1 MNTTTDTA
9 RSILSMAPAQGA
21 YALALAAFE
30 AAKLTAEAL
39 KVERGVD
46 YTAADTDAAIDAMA
60 EVEGE
65 CDRVAGVLAA
75 ERALRVAEQ
84 GMIAWG
90 IGRACEM
97 SPSNATTLRDLQS
110 HAERDVVARAKVVD
124 LCFRLAA

>member
-39 KVERGVD
+39 KIERGVD
-46 YTAADTDAAIDAMA
+46 YTTADTEEAIDAMA

-65 CDRVAGVLAA
+65 CDRGAGVLAA
-75 ERALRVAEQ
+75 ERTLRVAEKDL
-84 GMIAWG
+84 IAWG
-90 IGRACEM
+90 IGRACKM
-97 SPSNATTLRDLQS
+97 SPSNAATFRDLQGRADGS
-110 HAERDVVARAKVVD
+110 VVARAKVVD